1 MFILNHTRLLS
12 PRFLHFILL
21 NFITSSFT
29 LLHLCFAFLLIRNF
43 CVFYQNQCSSAS
55 SQVLSFKFLNTIFF
69 SCTSTFVYFSSFHF
83 FSFWSFLVY
92 RMQICFGL
100 KNNFFFFKAQ
110 ISYRSNLKFRSI
122 FTKTPKIGWN
132 DLKIFL
138 KWNRVSYCFGLF
150 IGTVF
155 SGCYGQNKMELITL
169 NQT

>member
-1 MFILNHTRLLS
+1 MGSGLIPSTKHTVQYNTIFNILLFFITLLFFLTWQILLLIFNYFFLFILNHTRLLS

-29 LLHLCFAFLLIRNF
+29 LLHLRFAFLLIRNF
-43 CVFYQNQCSSAS
+43 CVFYQNQCGSAS

-100 KNNFFFFKAQ
+100 KNNFFFF
-110 ISYRSNLKFRSI
+110 
-122 FTKTPKIGWN
+122 
-132 DLKIFL
+132 
-138 KWNRVSYCFGLF
+138 
-150 IGTVF
+150 
-155 SGCYGQNKMELITL
+155 
-169 NQT
+169 